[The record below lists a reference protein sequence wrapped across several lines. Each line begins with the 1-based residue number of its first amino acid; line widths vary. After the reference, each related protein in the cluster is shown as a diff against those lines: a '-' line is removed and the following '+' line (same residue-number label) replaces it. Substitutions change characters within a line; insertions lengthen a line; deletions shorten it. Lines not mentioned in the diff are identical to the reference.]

1 MHVILRS
8 QRINIKLTMKG
19 YENLGRN
26 HQRKSNYILYQN
38 IRTSSITEIAEMS
51 QKLKDFCFSFRTRNE
66 SKILRLYSNLQFTA
80 ICNLQ
85 QFAFV
90 QEKYHRIRKE

>member
-8 QRINIKLTMKG
+8 QRINIKLKTKG

-26 HQRKSNYILYQN
+26 HQRKSNFIYRNL
-38 IRTSSITEIAEMS
+38 RTSSITEIAEMS

-66 SKILRLYSNLQFTA
+66 GKILRLYSNLQQALFRRNITELGK
-80 ICNLQ
+80 NN
-85 QFAFV
+85 
-90 QEKYHRIRKE
+90 R

>member
-51 QKLKDFCFSFRTRNE
+51 QKLKDFYFSFRTRNE

-80 ICNLQ
+80 ICICSGEISQN
-85 QFAFV
+85 
-90 QEKYHRIRKE
+90 

>member
-26 HQRKSNYILYQN
+26 HQRKSNNILYKN
-38 IRTSSITEIAEMS
+38 IRTSSITEIAEML

-80 ICNLQ
+80 ICICSGEISQN
-85 QFAFV
+85 
-90 QEKYHRIRKE
+90 